1 MADSDVKLSRVL
13 EPLYGGNGD
22 PRQWINLLGDVC
34 DYVGG
39 HVGQLVVGNPNRS
52 VWNDEWFYALTPNRP
67 LSKLKSFLEAYG
79 RADPRRQILFCNEGA
94 TLLDHEIEPPDFD
107 NTGIVADFLDPLEMR
122 RQICGVFVKTHK
134 SIGTLSVMR
143 PRRAGAFRAE
153 SRRKFGIIMSHL
165 RQSYHLHETVGRAA
179 ARFPVEAMVVDLLE
193 VPIFVCTSERRILLA
208 NKAALDL
215 VASGDII
222 LHSGVLS
229 TPDPTTEARLCA
241 ATDAAAKAATGVGVA
256 DARVICMI
264 RGRRT
269 GVPHCFRAFAL
280 AEKHPLRAEAGSRG
294 IIALIGISGRSESA
308 KSAPVFVEMFG
319 LRMAEAKLAAL
330 LADGASLAV
339 AARTMR
345 ITINTA
351 RSYLQLIFDRTR
363 THRQAEL
370 VSMLRSVVSIPLS

>member
-1 MADSDVKLSRVL
+1 
-13 EPLYGGNGD
+13 
-22 PRQWINLLGDVC
+22 
-34 DYVGG
+34 
-39 HVGQLVVGNPNRS
+39 
-52 VWNDEWFYALTPNRP
+52 
-67 LSKLKSFLEAYG
+67 
-79 RADPRRQILFCNEGA
+79 
-94 TLLDHEIEPPDFD
+94 
-107 NTGIVADFLDPLEMR
+107 
-122 RQICGVFVKTHK
+122 
-134 SIGTLSVMR
+134 
-143 PRRAGAFRAE
+143 
-153 SRRKFGIIMSHL
+153 MSHL

-179 ARFPVEAMVVDLLE
+179 ARFPVAAMVVDLLE

-294 IIALIGISGRSESA
+294 IIALIGISGQSESA
-308 KSAPVFVEMFG
+308 RSVPVFVEMFG

-330 LADGASLAV
+330 LVDGASLAV
-339 AARTMR
+339 AASTMR

-370 VSMLRSVVSIPLS
+370 VSMLRSVMSIPLS